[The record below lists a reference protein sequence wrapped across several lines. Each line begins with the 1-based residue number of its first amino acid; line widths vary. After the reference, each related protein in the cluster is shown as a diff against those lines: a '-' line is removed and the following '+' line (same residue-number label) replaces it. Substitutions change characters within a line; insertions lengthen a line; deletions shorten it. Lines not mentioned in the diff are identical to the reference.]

1 MKKITSTVV
10 LVLLAAV
17 MYAQDL
23 QFGVSAGPNL
33 STARLIP
40 KSDYEQQPEF
50 VVGFQIGAFAE
61 WSLTNNISI
70 RPELNYHTLGYK
82 FPSGEGLYG
91 YRHKSG
97 YITPA
102 IMVKYSIAE
111 KLKIGLG
118 PYVSAKVV
126 AKSKRIPTSDGD
138 IENEEEGWF
147 DYTDEDNDEYSGFDY
162 GLGAG
167 ISYQFLPK
175 LGVALGYNHGL
186 SNIFKS
192 EYTDGAKAQNRYF
205 TLGFSYSIR

>member
-1 MKKITSTVV
+1 MKKTTITLLFTL
-10 LVLLAAV
+10 LVAV
-17 MYAQDL
+17 MYAQEL
-23 QFGVSAGPNL
+23 HFGVSAGPNL

-40 KSDYEQQPEF
+40 KSDFEQPKF

-61 WSLTNNISI
+61 WSLAGNISL
-70 RPELNYHTLGYK
+70 RPELNYQTLGYK
-82 FPSGEGLYG
+82 FPPEDGLYG
-91 YRHKSG
+91 YRHKSS

-102 IMVKYSIAE
+102 VMVKYSIAE

-126 AKSKRIPTSDGD
+126 AKSKRIPISDDD

-167 ISYQFLPK
+167 VSYQLLPK
-175 LGVALGYNHGL
+175 LGVTLGYNHGL
-186 SNIFKS
+186 YNIFKV
-192 EYTDGAKAQNRYF
+192 ENTDGAKAHNRYF
-205 TLGFSYSIR
+205 TLGLSYMIR